1 MVALDKKT
9 LSLALAFGVT
19 GYFLGKYVA
28 WRGCSKLLE
37 PLTQQKMSIGG
48 RGRHGGRRARIEQA
62 RRVRHAVH
70 TDPTVA
76 LALRDRALVP

>member
-28 WRGCSKLLE
+28 WRGCEKLIE
-37 PLTQQKMSIGG
+37 PLTGMSIGR
-48 RGRHGGRRARIEQA
+48 RGRHRGRRARIEQA
-62 RRVRHAVH
+62 RRVRHAVY
-70 TDPTVA
+70 TDPSGA
-76 LALRDRALVP
+76 LALREI